1 MKIEIIEN
9 SEFRV
14 VVSAKIFPR
23 KYAKDPN
30 VHLDTSNI
38 MDFLGENNI
47 TFERCTKEVVLNNYS
62 KKPRLEGE
70 WIFKKAPFREELAK
84 SIKSKG
90 EKLAEEYLISS
101 NLDNNESESNNEK
114 PTTKRR
120 RRRRPST
127 SKEKD

>member
-38 MDFLGENNI
+38 MDFLSENNI
-47 TFERCTKEVVLNNYS
+47 AFERCTKEVVLNNYS
-62 KKPRLEGE
+62 KKPKLEGE
-70 WIFKKAPFREELAK
+70 WIFKKALPVTEKPVEE
-84 SIKSKG
+84 SS
-90 EKLAEEYLISS
+90 ISS

>member
-38 MDFLGENNI
+38 MDFLSENNI
-47 TFERCTKEVVLNNYS
+47 AFERCTKEVVLNNYS
-62 KKPRLEGE
+62 KKPKLEGE
-70 WIFKKAPFREELAK
+70 WIFKKAPSREEL
-84 SIKSKG
+84 KSKG
-90 EKLAEEYLISS
+90 EKLAEESLISS